1 MALAPQSLARPMIR
15 VRFIN
20 PHMGSS
26 LAAVSGCLNAFVAV
40 LATLLLPLFASSLL
54 LPHEYAMEGPR
65 RKFSKPPVKVACL
78 AW

>member
-1 MALAPQSLARPMIR
+1 MVLARQSLARPMIW

-20 PHMGSS
+20 PLTGGS

-40 LATLLLPLFASSLL
+40 LATLLPLFASSLL
-54 LPHEYAMEGPR
+54 LPHEYAMEGSR
-65 RKFSKPPVKVACL
+65 KKFSKPPVKVACL